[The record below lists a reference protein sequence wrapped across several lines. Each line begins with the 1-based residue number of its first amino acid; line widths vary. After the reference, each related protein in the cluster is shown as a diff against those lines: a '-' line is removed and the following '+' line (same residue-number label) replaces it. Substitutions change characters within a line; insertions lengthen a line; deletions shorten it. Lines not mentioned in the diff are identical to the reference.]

1 MNDCGGCKAEWY
13 NSTTGDVISCPYY
26 DRLLEK
32 KQHESHVRKE
42 IVNHGETN
50 DALGHAVSEPKPTTN
65 NVPKDKVTLEKTLSL
80 LYQLIDILRKEVA
93 QQKARTTAVQR
104 QLAQRQN
111 TQTVSGESGPNTKK
125 PKLVKKKPKR
135 KPAPKPKRKPASKPK
150 PTTKG
155 PSKDN
160 KPKPTEENKV
170 IGGVPVD
177 FQKID
182 FFGENK
188 A

>member
-26 DRLLEK
+26 DRLMEK
-32 KQHESHVRKE
+32 KQHESHVQKE
-42 IVNHGETN
+42 LVNNAETN
-50 DALGHAVSEPKPTTN
+50 NALGHAVSELKPTTSN
-65 NVPKDKVTLEKTLSL
+65 APKDKVTLEKTLTL

-93 QQKARTTAVQR
+93 QQKARTTAAQR
-104 QLAQRQN
+104 QLAQRQD
-111 TQTVSGESGPNTKK
+111 TQTVSGHSDPNTEK
-125 PKLVKKKPKR
+125 PELVKKKPKR
-135 KPAPKPKRKPASKPK
+135 KQASKPKRKPGSRPQPK
-150 PTTKG
+150 PKG

-177 FQKID
+177 FQKFD
-182 FFGENK
+182 FFDENK